1 MATSVLLDLLVIA
14 VFIVFFIVGWRRG
27 LISELLRIVGFA
39 VALLAAWILSA
50 PVTGW
55 VYESFVKDKIVSQ
68 VSEKITTTVDG
79 TALTGASFWEKL
91 GDLGSEIASLVTVT
105 PDQAAKLGED
115 FVNNSLAAPVQ
126 AIIRTIVF
134 VILFALFLLVIKL
147 VSRLFKGLN
156 KLPVVGTVNRIFG
169 GILGLA
175 EGAVICYIFVA
186 IAAIIVKVTGDE
198 LLWLNSDLINDSKL
212 FSLLYNF
219 NPVQAAIDSGI
230 ILTKEQTL

>member
-1 MATSVLLDLLVIA
+1 MATSVVLDLLVVG
-14 VFIVFFIVGWRRG
+14 VFIVFFIIGWRRG

-50 PVTGW
+50 PLTGW
-55 VYESFVKDKIVSQ
+55 IYEQFVKQKIITQ
-68 VSEKITTTVDG
+68 VSERITSTVDG
-79 TALTGASFWEKL
+79 TVFSGGSFWEKL
-91 GDLGSEIASLVTVT
+91 GDLGSEIASYATVT
-105 PDQAAKLGED
+105 PDEAAKLGEK
-115 FVNNSLAAPVQ
+115 FVNNTLAAPVQ

-134 VILFALFLLVIKL
+134 VILFALLLLVIKL

-169 GILGLA
+169 GVLGLV
-175 EGAVICYIFVA
+175 EGAVVCYIFVA
-186 IAAIIVKVTGDE
+186 IAAITVKLTGDE

-230 ILTKEQTL
+230 ILTKEQTI